1 MDRQKIFYKSLSEIN
16 FLASILASTC
26 PRSDTVTIGLT
37 ELMINAVEHGNLNIS
52 YDEKSMLITDNE
64 WEDEVSRRLA
74 LSSNK
79 NKQVLIEIFR
89 NDHEITF
96 TIADQGNGFDWQY
109 YLTTSKKRILDNH
122 GRGIA
127 VANLISFDHIHY
139 LESGNKVCATVSL
152 K

>member
-16 FLASILASTC
+16 SLASILASTC
-26 PRSDTVTIGLT
+26 PRSDKIAIGLT

-64 WEDEVSRRLA
+64 WEDEVSRRLE
-74 LSSNK
+74 LSANK

-89 NDHEITF
+89 NNHEITF

-152 K
+152 